1 LPTQY
6 KIAKVKKDNSKA
18 YKEWFLQADY
28 DYDTAVALYKSGRY
42 LYTVFMCHLTI
53 EMALKG
59 LWIKELDTFPT
70 KTHNLVYLVEKIG
83 LKLSEEDADFIGVL
97 NVAAMPSRYPEDLK
111 NMMKLYP
118 KDRANGILINTKKLL
133 KWIKEQ

>member
-1 LPTQY
+1 M
-6 KIAKVKKDNSKA
+6 KKDNSKA

-28 DYDTAVALYKSGRY
+28 DYDTAVALYKTGRY

-53 EMALKG
+53 EKALKG
-59 LWIKELDTFPT
+59 LWIKELETFPT

-83 LKLSEEDADFIGVL
+83 LKLSEEDADFVSDL
-97 NVAAMPSRYPEDLK
+97 NIAAMPSRYPEDLK

-118 KDRANGILINTKKLL
+118 KEKAKDILSNTNNLL

>member
-1 LPTQY
+1 M
-6 KIAKVKKDNSKA
+6 KKDNSKA

-28 DYDTAVALYKSGRY
+28 DYDTAVALYKTGRY

-53 EMALKG
+53 EKALKG

-83 LKLSEEDADFIGVL
+83 LKLSEEDAKFVYMLSDVS
-97 NVAAMPSRYPEDLK
+97 MPTRYPEDLK
-111 NMMKLYP
+111 TMTKLYP
-118 KDRANGILINTKKLL
+118 KDRANDILIYTKKLYL
-133 KWIKEQ
+133 WIKEQ